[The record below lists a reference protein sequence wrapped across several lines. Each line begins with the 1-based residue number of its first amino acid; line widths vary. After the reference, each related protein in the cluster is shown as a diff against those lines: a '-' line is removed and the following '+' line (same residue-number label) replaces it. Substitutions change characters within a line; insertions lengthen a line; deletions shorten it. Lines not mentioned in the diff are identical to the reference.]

1 MSENEIKPVA
11 WTIDEQLEK
20 VNSGRIGFIA
30 IRDLITPAAD
40 VPLYDQS
47 AIDRLTAERDAAV
60 ADAERYRWLR
70 VDTPVS
76 AVPRVW
82 QSDDGAFPVHPLH
95 LESLDEAI
103 DAARAE
109 GGV

>member
-11 WTIDEQLEK
+11 WISDDGRPFKTESEARR
-20 VNSGRIGFIA
+20 NSWNNA
-30 IRDLITPAAD
+30 TA
-40 VPLYDQS
+40 LYDQS

-60 ADAERYRWLR
+60 AAR
-70 VDTPVS
+70 VADSHKVS
-76 AVPRVW
+76 NVGKVLAGVDGTDPLGCSPATYLLKLAVEMV
-82 QSDDGAFPVHPLH
+82 
-95 LESLDEAI
+95 